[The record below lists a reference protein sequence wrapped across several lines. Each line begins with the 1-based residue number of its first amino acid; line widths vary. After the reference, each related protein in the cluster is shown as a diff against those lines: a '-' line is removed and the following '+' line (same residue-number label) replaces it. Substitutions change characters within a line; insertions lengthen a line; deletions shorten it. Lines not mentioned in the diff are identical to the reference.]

1 MALHLRKDADSLER
15 VQRRRTKR
23 NRALENM
30 TCKETLRKL
39 GLFSLERKKLRENM
53 ITAFKYF
60 DFPHWIGDRKQSSV
74 PAGDS
79 TQSD

>member
-30 TCKETLRKL
+30 TCKETLKKS
-39 GLFSLERKKLRENM
+39 GLFSLERRKLRENM

-60 DFPHWIGDRKQSSV
+60 EFPHWIGYRKQSSV
-74 PAGDS
+74 SAGA
-79 TQSD
+79 TI